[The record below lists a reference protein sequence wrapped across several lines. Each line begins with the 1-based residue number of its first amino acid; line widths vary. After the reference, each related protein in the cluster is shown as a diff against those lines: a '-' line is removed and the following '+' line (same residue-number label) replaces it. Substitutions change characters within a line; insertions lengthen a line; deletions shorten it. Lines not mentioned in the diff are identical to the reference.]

1 MNEQE
6 AREKA
11 MKRVAMGAD
20 SDLTDEQR
28 PHCYKAWSEYQD
40 ISEQDVDNRCPDIG
54 DFRVGFIAGWNARGN
69 ATEPVDEWV
78 IPPLDEHVVAI
89 LGRPNFTCAHIAQ
102 ILRKHG
108 QEIAEKAEA
117 EQASVIHWLL
127 GVYQR
132 HGADWQAQANAT
144 LKAIDQQHGGQDEQ

>member
-54 DFRVGFIAGWNARGN
+54 DFRVGFIAGWNAQLTT
-69 ATEPVDEWV
+69 ATDRITELEKALREIRDSFLTRSPS
-78 IPPLDEHVVAI
+78 IPIHMI
-89 LGRPNFTCAHIAQ
+89 Q
-102 ILRKHG
+102 IMG
-108 QEIAEKAEA
+108 IAEKALNKEA
-117 EQASVIHWLL
+117 LL
-127 GVYQR
+127 PGE
-132 HGADWQAQANAT
+132 T
-144 LKAIDQQHGGQDEQ
+144 K